1 MQDSQRREIKA
12 RILEELASLRD
23 IVADLEAGVA
33 PVAPDQALGR
43 LSRLDSMLN
52 QGVNEASLARS
63 KGRIV
68 QLEAT
73 LRRLDD
79 DPDFG
84 ECAECGALIPL
95 ARLLAVPESGLC
107 VRCAS

>member
-1 MQDSQRREIKA
+1 MQDSQRLEIKA
-12 RILEELASLRD
+12 RILEELESLRKT
-23 IVADLEAGVA
+23 VAALEAGVA

-43 LSRLDSMLN
+43 LSRLDSMLS
-52 QGVNEASLARS
+52 QGVNEASLTRS
-63 KGRIV
+63 KGRIG
-68 QLEAT
+68 QLESA

-84 ECAECGALIPL
+84 ECAECGAAIPL
-95 ARLLAVPESGLC
+95 ARLLAVPESDLC